1 MFFSG
6 TLQEKLNGW
15 KDVEKSFIRGC
26 VICLAF
32 KCAGKLLLCTKV
44 LKSHAIFG
52 KNGKNSRNT
61 NFENKRK
68 AWWCGRDDFGS
79 FGLTNRS
86 TEKKKCQNEK
96 FFCFL
101 ALPARKYFTESYAR
115 FLTKFLR
122 KESAVFTVPAEI
134 KTDISLHHNR
144 CLLAFRTFL

>member
-15 KDVEKSFIRGC
+15 KDVEKSFIRGF

-52 KNGKNSRNT
+52 KKGKISRNT

-79 FGLTNRS
+79 FELSQMRNRS

-96 FFCFL
+96 ISCFL
-101 ALPARKYFTESYAR
+101 ALPARMVWGR
-115 FLTKFLR
+115 
-122 KESAVFTVPAEI
+122 VG
-134 KTDISLHHNR
+134 
-144 CLLAFRTFL
+144 

>member
-52 KNGKNSRNT
+52 KKGKNSRNM
-61 NFENKRK
+61 NFENKRTRGGV
-68 AWWCGRDDFGS
+68 AEMIS
-79 FGLTNRS
+79 VL
-86 TEKKKCQNEK
+86 
-96 FFCFL
+96 L
-101 ALPARKYFTESYAR
+101 SYH
-115 FLTKFLR
+115 K
-122 KESAVFTVPAEI
+122 
-134 KTDISLHHNR
+134 
-144 CLLAFRTFL
+144 

>member
-15 KDVEKSFIRGC
+15 KDVEKSFIRGF

-79 FGLTNRS
+79 FGLTVRQKKRNVKTKKFSASWRNQPVSILLSRTRVSSRNFSEKNRL
-86 TEKKKCQNEK
+86 
-96 FFCFL
+96 F
-101 ALPARKYFTESYAR
+101 
-115 FLTKFLR
+115 
-122 KESAVFTVPAEI
+122 
-134 KTDISLHHNR
+134 SLFGSCRN
-144 CLLAFRTFL
+144 